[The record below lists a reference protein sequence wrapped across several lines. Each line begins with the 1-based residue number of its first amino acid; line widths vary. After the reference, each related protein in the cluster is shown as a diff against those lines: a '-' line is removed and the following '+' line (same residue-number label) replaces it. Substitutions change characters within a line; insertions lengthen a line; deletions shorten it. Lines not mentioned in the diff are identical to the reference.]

1 MVVSFYVHY
10 PREVA
15 EQQKDETNVETDQPA
30 PKPKSFVTLLDMQ
43 MNNKKAP
50 SVLSRVLNLL
60 KYMFRQY
67 NALIFHA
74 ILNLILTFDR
84 KDWTT
89 FCLFGVEAITI
100 PVHLFLL
107 FKSSTSRPRYP
118 LIFYTYLPILF
129 CCILVAFFRYSLYF
143 QK

>member
-10 PREVA
+10 PREDPTASVPS
-15 EQQKDETNVETDQPA
+15 ESDQVR
-30 PKPKSFVTLLDMQ
+30 KQPKSFVTLLESQ
-43 MNNKKAP
+43 LNNRAET
-50 SVLSRVLNLL
+50 SVMRRLL
-60 KYMFRQY
+60 TLCKYMLRQY

-89 FCLFGVEAITI
+89 MCLFAVEAVTI
-100 PVHLFLL
+100 PVHVLLL
-107 FKSSTSRPRYP
+107 FRSTTQRPKYP
-118 LIFYTYLPILF
+118 AVFYSALPVLG
-129 CCILVAFFRYSLYF
+129 CCVLLAFFRYTLYF